1 MESNRCE
8 YKRELSD
15 GLERKPLGLGRTG
28 LTYFEAQVEVQVEAQ
43 VDIDILK
50 ACALRPLSS
59 REIATV
65 LGHKQLSGNMRKAL
79 PRLKNTGLL
88 EYTIPDKPNSRLQK
102 YRLTTKG
109 QALLGGGRY
118 E

>member
-1 MESNRCE
+1 MESNRCG

-28 LTYFEAQVEVQVEAQ
+28 LTYFEAQVEAQ

-50 ACALRPLSS
+50 ACALQPLSS